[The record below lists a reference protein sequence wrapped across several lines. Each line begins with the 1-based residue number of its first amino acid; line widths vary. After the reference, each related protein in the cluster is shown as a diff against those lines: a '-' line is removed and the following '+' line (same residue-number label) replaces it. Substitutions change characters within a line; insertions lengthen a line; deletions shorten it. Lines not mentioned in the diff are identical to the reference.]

1 MMKRLLTYGL
11 LLLTIL
17 ASHFVVSA
25 CQDDAPYEDTEVMV
39 TFTTRA
45 EVKDIETSATVEENK
60 MKDLRVIML
69 RQDGTVVD
77 NHMAPDINAS
87 SITFK
92 FTTPI
97 KYEGEYFTFL
107 AVANEGSIQSTS
119 GLSWITSKP
128 GDNLSSSLSA
138 IQTQQIGNGV
148 LNINTGPIPQS
159 KQWTVHVP
167 QEDTKI
173 PTQRLDFVASKVSVE
188 FKNETN
194 KEQTLKNVRI
204 SGFGSATQAYLFK
217 QNGTDFVGQQG
228 VSDKYLLGDEGL
240 TIPVG
245 KSDSLKYYTYPV
257 NTISTPTLHAQ
268 WKQGEEYKDCS
279 LDLSG
284 ITSLPR
290 NQHLKILITLTG
302 QELVVNYTIAPWNAD
317 NTTNI
322 GSPTTNGGYQV
333 DGWGNGND
341 IIIGGEIGGGEEP
354 EPEPEPD
361 VPVEPGSIVW
371 VYADD
376 ITVTGHTASK
386 VNISSED
393 INRCFVSGNY
403 FGFDVEPTDINK
415 DVEIKVE
422 VFNKWGTNKALSAS
436 AHTQGTDRIVLKGNS
451 NFEFLITQDFVTHIH
466 QDETVNEKGYINF
479 WGDNATITNVYIK
492 APPSQ

>member
-1 MMKRLLTYGL
+1 MKRLLTYGL

-45 EVKDIETSATVEENK
+45 EVKDKETSATVEENK

-77 NHMAPDINAS
+77 NHMEPDINAS

-119 GLSWITSKP
+119 ELSWITSKS

-148 LNINTGPIPQS
+148 LNINNGPIPQS

-302 QELVVNYTIAPWNAD
+302 QELVVNYTIAPWNTD

-322 GSPTTNGGYQV
+322 GSPTTDGGYNTEDWTAGGEV
-333 DGWGNGND
+333 N
-341 IIIGGEIGGGEEP
+341 IGGDP
-354 EPEPEPD
+354 VVPD
-361 VPVEPGSIVW
+361 VPVMPEGVIELWNNKEGNLVL
-371 VYADD
+371 DN
-376 ITVTGHTASK
+376 TGQKIQLDSSK
-386 VNISSED
+386 VDYITAGKTLKFYYT
-393 INRCFVSGNY
+393 FVSNAQWYKIELQCNSGKKIIESGLDYTSEASSNSVQLTENTAEY
-403 FGFDVEPTDINK
+403 LRLGIKSNDVIFYGMG
-415 DVEIKVE
+415 I
-422 VFNKWGTNKALSAS
+422 S
-436 AHTQGTDRIVLKGNS
+436 
-451 NFEFLITQDFVTHIH
+451 ITSICL
-466 QDETVNEKGYINF
+466 E
-479 WGDNATITNVYIK
+479 
-492 APPSQ
+492 

>member
-1 MMKRLLTYGL
+1 MKRLLTYGL

-25 CQDDAPYEDTEVMV
+25 CQDDAPYEDTEVMI

-45 EVKDIETSATVEENK
+45 EVKDKETSATVEENK

-77 NHMAPDINAS
+77 NHIEPDINAS

-119 GLSWITSKP
+119 ELSWITSKP

-148 LNINTGPIPQS
+148 LNINNGPIPQS

-257 NTISTPTLHAQ
+257 NTISIPTLHAQ

-302 QELVVNYTIAPWNAD
+302 QELIVNYTIVPWNTD

-341 IIIGGEIGGGEEP
+341 IIIGGEIGGGEGGDEPDP
-354 EPEPEPD
+354 EPEEPD
-361 VPVEPGSIVW
+361 VPVVLGDVYNGSFTVGSIN
-371 VYADD
+371 YID
-376 ITVTGHTASK
+376 ISGSVDKLVTGATLAFEIECDQNAENWEIRFMANEWANNLESTNSNDGY
-386 VNISSED
+386 V
-393 INRCFVSGNY
+393 RF
-403 FGFDVEPTDINK
+403 NK
-415 DVEIKVE
+415 DVEALNLVLTATDVANLKASKRLYLTGANVTIK
-422 VFNKWGTNKALSAS
+422 
-436 AHTQGTDRIVLKGNS
+436 RIS
-451 NFEFLITQDFVTHIH
+451 
-466 QDETVNEKGYINF
+466 
-479 WGDNATITNVYIK
+479 IK
-492 APPSQ
+492 

>member
-1 MMKRLLTYGL
+1 MNWMMLCKLPLGASL
-11 LLLTIL
+11 WAIL
-17 ASHFVVSA
+17 FFFIFTA
-25 CQDDAPYEDTEVMV
+25 CQDDEPYEDTEVMV

-45 EVKDIETSATVEENK
+45 EVKDKETSATVEENK

-77 NHMAPDINAS
+77 NHMEPDINAS
-87 SITFK
+87 SITFT
-92 FTTPI
+92 FSTPI
-97 KYEGEYFTFL
+97 QIDGEDFTFL
-107 AVANEGSIQSTS
+107 AVANEESIQSTS
-119 GLSWITSKP
+119 ELSWITSKS

-148 LNINTGPIPQS
+148 LNINNGPIPQS

-167 QEDTKI
+167 QADTKI

-290 NQHLKILITLTG
+290 NQQLKILITLTG

-322 GSPTTNGGYQV
+322 GSPT
-333 DGWGNGND
+333 
-341 IIIGGEIGGGEEP
+341 IGGGYNTE
-354 EPEPEPD
+354 D
-361 VPVEPGSIVW
+361 WAAGG
-371 VYADD
+371 D
-376 ITVTGHTASK
+376 
-386 VNISSED
+386 VNIGGDPVAPGDVIFNGSQI
-393 INRCFVSGNY
+393 INWGNSQNYTLSAEYLKPYYGKTLY
-403 FGFDVEPTDINK
+403 FDFDVT
-415 DVEIKVE
+415 
-422 VFNKWGTNKALSAS
+422 S
-436 AHTQGTDRIVLKGNS
+436 
-451 NFEFLITQDFVTHIH
+451 
-466 QDETVNEKGYINF
+466 
-479 WGDNATITNVYIK
+479 DNAQMLLYVKSPTTGSDELYK
-492 APPSQ
+492 ASTGTKNTVATMELLLEKEGPDPLPENCYLFVNGVGVTLKKIYVAQ